1 MFYKKLLI
9 CLQNGDV
16 LDIYKLV
23 ENKSKQLNILESIKT
38 RLTTFGK
45 NIIKLEPL
53 LINKGQVDLTQ
64 LILKPN
70 NKFNNN

>member
-64 LILKPN
+64 LILKLN